1 MTRDD
6 RAPLAAAIVGVL
18 LLLVLDGWL
27 PLRPAARSAS
37 AVPPALAQAV
47 AQVARDLTARATALS
62 STPEVQR
69 SLAGG
74 GIAVNRLVLFSA
86 VRQTMEDAPAGS
98 WIALADPAGAVQA
111 WWGDAPASLAG
122 LIDPAAE
129 VGACPA
135 VRCCPDRPVTV

>member
-1 MTRDD
+1 GDRGGPATRSRSPDESRGPMTRAD

-27 PLRPAARSAS
+27 PLRPAARAAS
-37 AVPPALAQAV
+37 AVPPELAQAISNA
-47 AQVARDLTARATALS
+47 AQDLTARATALS

-86 VRQTMEDAPAGS
+86 GPRWRGNRRR
-98 WIALADPAGAVQA
+98 
-111 WWGDAPASLAG
+111 
-122 LIDPAAE
+122 AE
-129 VGACPA
+129 KPFC
-135 VRCCPDRPVTV
+135 